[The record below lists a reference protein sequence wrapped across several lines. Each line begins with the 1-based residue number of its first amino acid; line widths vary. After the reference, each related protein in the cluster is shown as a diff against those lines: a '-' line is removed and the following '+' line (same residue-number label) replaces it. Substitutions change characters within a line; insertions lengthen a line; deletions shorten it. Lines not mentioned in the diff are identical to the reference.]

1 MTTLKD
7 TLSKE
12 EKRQIELDHLME
24 YAEETSETI
33 KHGKDAH
40 PATLFG
46 REINA
51 LEKELEEIGK
61 RAE

>member
-1 MTTLKD
+1 MTTKKD

-12 EKRQIELDHLME
+12 EKRQIELDHLVE
-24 YAEETSETI
+24 YAEETFETV
-33 KHGKDAH
+33 KRGGDAH

-46 REINA
+46 REIHT

-61 RAE
+61 KG